1 MTSIQALGDTQSIAQ
16 LWMNSQ
22 VGANAPSTLDLQP
35 QGLPAAASTITND
48 KGQTLLDIQDQL
60 KTAIQGALNSS
71 SGSNPRAAIQQA
83 VDSTLQK
90 NGFDVQQV
98 KDSMQGAQGASG
110 AKGAH
115 HKHHHAHGA
124 KPAGDADASNDPF
137 ADPLTDPIQS
147 ALQSFLNQLP
157 AGANLDTQ
165 A

>member
-22 VGANAPSTLDLQP
+22 VGANAPATLDLQP

-60 KTAIQGALNSS
+60 KTAIQGALDSS
-71 SGSNPRAAIQQA
+71 SGNNPRVAIQQA

-98 KDSMQGAQGASG
+98 KDSMKGAQ
-110 AKGAH
+110 GAH

-137 ADPLTDPIQS
+137 ADPLTDPTQS
-147 ALQSFLNQLP
+147 ALQNFLNQLP